1 MKGLRV
7 SASVLKILVGVI
19 FIVSAVSK
27 YVTIDSF
34 EMYVYSFGLF
44 PLTLSFYIARLV
56 LAFELI
62 LGAALISHRHHRF
75 TMLMSLLFLV
85 CFIIFLTYAHFI
97 GRTDSCHCFGDLLP
111 FEPVQS
117 ILKNAVLILVLLYAF
132 KYAPADWTPRW
143 WLVLAIYV
151 AAAGLLILLTAKSFH
166 IIDIYSIVLI
176 VVMLCVGLLASFPFY
191 NRWYVTAALI
201 LAPIVATFILTPPD
215 NWFYNETD
223 ERFDK
228 ELFVDQLN
236 DARLDMQT
244 DSVSSDLQSGA
255 LADCGLSEGRHI
267 VAFFSPGCGYCRLA
281 AGKLSTIA
289 TRYDLDTTRLLYV
302 FPQVADTTRY
312 ADFYRESRS
321 QRYRE
326 TRIDKDLFVRITR
339 ASFPIV
345 VLLDN
350 GEIQYSFAYRNID
363 ESIVRD
369 FIRQ

>member
-1 MKGLRV
+1 MKGLRI
-7 SASVLKILVGVI
+7 SASVLKILVGVL
-19 FIVSAVSK
+19 FIVSAVAK

-75 TMLMSLLFLV
+75 SVLMSLLFLV
-85 CFIIFLTYAHFI
+85 CFVIFLAYAHFI

-111 FEPVQS
+111 FDPVQS
-117 ILKNAVLILVLLYAF
+117 ILKNAILILLLLFVF
-132 KYAPADWTPRW
+132 KYAPADWAPRW

-151 AAAGLLILLTAKSFH
+151 VTTGLLLLLTATSYR
-166 IIDIYSIVLI
+166 IIDTYSIVLI
-176 VVMLCVGLLASFPFY
+176 AVVLCVGLLASLPFY
-191 NRWYVTAALI
+191 NRWYVTAALV

-228 ELFVDQLN
+228 ELFLSQFNGVELN
-236 DARLDMQT
+236 VNA
-244 DSVSSDLQSGA
+244 DSVSSDMPSGV
-255 LADCGLSEGRHI
+255 LAGLGLSEGRHI

-281 AGKLSTIA
+281 AGKLSTIV

-302 FPQVADTTRY
+302 FPQVANTARY
-312 ADFYRESRS
+312 GEFYEKSRS

-345 VLLDN
+345 VLLDG
-350 GEIQYSFAYRNID
+350 GEIKYSFAYRNID